1 MRFDNHLTITER
13 YNDLTSMTVSYG
25 VLRGMLVLTKTE
37 VKEPVTSS
45 GRKVPKRNPKAKAW
59 VSPYG
64 GKRK

>member
-1 MRFDNHLTITER
+1 MRFDSHLTITER

-25 VLRGMLVLTKTE
+25 VLGGMLLTKTQ
-37 VKEPVTSS
+37 VVSS
-45 GRKVPKRNPKAKAW
+45 TGRKVPKRNTQAKAW

>member
-1 MRFDNHLTITER
+1 MKFDNHLTIAER
-13 YNDLTSMTVSYG
+13 YNNLTSMTVSYG
-25 VLRGMLVLTKTE
+25 VLGGLLLSKTE

-45 GRKVPKRNPKAKAW
+45 GRKVPSRNPKAKSW